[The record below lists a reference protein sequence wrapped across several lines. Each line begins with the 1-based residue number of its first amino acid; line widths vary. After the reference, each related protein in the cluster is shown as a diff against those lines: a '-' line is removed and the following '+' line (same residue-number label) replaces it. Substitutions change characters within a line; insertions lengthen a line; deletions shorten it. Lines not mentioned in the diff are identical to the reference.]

1 MDRKEGIKL
10 RKGCQGIERMAK
22 LLRKTRSKV
31 RVEGETGESFWIA
44 RGVRQGCRLSPV
56 LFNLLVADMEKEM
69 RKIKWGGVKLGED
82 RVYTLAYSDD
92 MVLLAENKEEMR
104 SMIESLEEYLE
115 WKGLELN
122 TEKAKRL

>member
-1 MDRKEGIKL
+1 M
-10 RKGCQGIERMAK
+10 
-22 LLRKTRSKV
+22 
-31 RVEGETGESFWIA
+31 EGETGENFWTA
-44 RGVRQGCRLSPV
+44 RDVRQGCRLSSV
-56 LFNLLVADMEKEM
+56 LFNLLIADMEKEM

-115 WKGLELN
+115 RNGLEFN
-122 TEKAKRL
+122 TEKAKKL